1 MKSIVSF
8 FLFSLIILVFF
19 ARCKKKEN
27 GVVSEYSP
35 EEWRFQIPKGF
46 PTPHYA
52 FENNEQSQL
61 RFELG
66 RFLFYDPILS
76 SDNSISCSSCHAQPH
91 GFADHNTS
99 FSKGV
104 GGMKGHRN
112 APALIN
118 LAWNTSFMWDGGVNH
133 IEVQPLVPLTSP
145 FELNETLEN
154 IVVKLNASS
163 FYRPKFKAA
172 FDVET
177 ITGQKV
183 LQALAQF
190 TAMLISSNTKYDQYI
205 AGKVD
210 FTTQEKSGLQLFR
223 QNCVSCHKEPLF
235 TDYSFRNVGLDS
247 ISEDIGRELITLN
260 PLDKGKFKVP
270 TLRNVELTYPYMHDG
285 RYSNLT
291 QLLNHHPNN
300 AIITDLTDL
309 AIKNA
314 VQFTEEEK
322 NNLMEFLKTLTDN
335 TLIGKLLYS
344 EPIR

>member
-1 MKSIVSF
+1 MKCQISFIVVIL
-8 FLFSLIILVFF
+8 FLTSLVG
-19 ARCKKKEN
+19 CKKKEN
-27 GVVSEYSP
+27 ALISTYIP
-35 EEWRFQIPKGF
+35 EEWRFQKPSGF
-46 PTPHYA
+46 PEPHYS

-76 SDNSISCSSCHAQPH
+76 SNNSISCSSCHAQPH
-91 GFADHNTS
+91 GFADHNIT

-104 GGMKGHRN
+104 NGLKGSRN

-154 IVVKLNASS
+154 VVAKLNASS
-163 FYRPKFKAA
+163 FYKQKFKDAYDI
-172 FDVET
+172 DV
-177 ITGQKV
+177 ITGQKT

-190 TAMLISSNTKYDQYI
+190 TAMLISSDTKYDQYI
-205 AGKVD
+205 AGKID
-210 FTTQEKSGLQLFR
+210 FTSQEKAGLQLFR
-223 QNCVSCHKEPLF
+223 QNCTSCHKEPLF

-247 ISEDIGRELITLN
+247 VSVDVGRNLITLD

-270 TLRNVELTYPYMHDG
+270 TLRNVDLTYPYMHDG
-285 RYSNLT
+285 RFQNLN
-291 QLLNHHPNN
+291 QLLNHHTNN
-300 AIITDLTDL
+300 AIITNLTD
-309 AIKNA
+309 AYIKNA
-314 VQFTEEEK
+314 TYFTEEEK
-322 NNLMEFLKTLTDN
+322 SNLIEFLKTLTDN
-335 TLIGKLLYS
+335 TLIGKLMYS